1 MSSPACLYKAFTFT
15 VTFWAVGA
23 KLKLA
28 ALGLMKEVIPLVGIV
43 WQTSTSPW
51 LHGGCSCAMDHA
63 KYLTWIS
70 PFSVQMQLSS
80 PFDVQRLSNSSETG
94 LLFSGRTKILT
105 QVPRT
110 PETQLLIS
118 NHHVFLPLILS
129 IQPNSEQLGN
139 WGFWLQWVGFFLS
152 FF

>member
-15 VTFWAVGA
+15 VTLWAVGA

-28 ALGLMKEVIPLVGIV
+28 ALGLMKEVTSLVGIV

-51 LHGGCSCAMDHA
+51 LHGGCSCAMAGA

-70 PFSVQMQLSS
+70 SFSLQMQLSS

-94 LLFSGRTKILT
+94 LLFSGGTRILT

-118 NHHVFLPLILS
+118 NHRVFLPLILS
-129 IQPNSEQLGN
+129 IQPNSKQLGN
-139 WGFWLQWVGFFLS
+139 
-152 FF
+152 